1 MRCQVDDDYL
11 LPSQVHIP
19 GHMFPR
25 LQSRLN
31 GQFMFQRGKGSN
43 SRVFRSPAAVDV
55 NYIVIKTL
63 KGICLV
69 EL

>member
-1 MRCQVDDDYL
+1 MDAHLMLWDVRLKFLDDYL

-31 GQFMFQRGKGSN
+31 GQFMLQGGSQEE
-43 SRVFRSPAAVDV
+43 RWD
-55 NYIVIKTL
+55 
-63 KGICLV
+63 
-69 EL
+69 EEEEEED

>member
-1 MRCQVDDDYL
+1 MRCQVEIPIDDYL

-31 GQFMFQRGKGSN
+31 GQFMLQGGSQEE
-43 SRVFRSPAAVDV
+43 RWD
-55 NYIVIKTL
+55 
-63 KGICLV
+63 
-69 EL
+69 EEEEEED